1 MPDPV
6 LYPPPARPELHWP
19 PLVIVAAAIT
29 LEALL
34 PNRLTEV
41 PRWVLPAI
49 GSLLLA
55 RLITDSPFR
64 ITGASRTRRRVSLV
78 VTGLVSLSN
87 AVALVALCRLLL
99 RHTVTNGHQLIIGG
113 AEIWL
118 INVLL
123 FSLWYWEL
131 DRGGPGIRAAGQDGA
146 PDLFYPQ
153 MGEGGRFADWRPVF
167 FDYLYVSLTNAT
179 AFSPTD
185 TMPLSVAAKL
195 IMGIQSLISLVT
207 IGLVISRAVNIL

>member
-1 MPDPV
+1 VPDADA
-6 LYPPPARPELHWP
+6 YPPPARPELHWP

-34 PNRLTEV
+34 PNRLTNV
-41 PRWVLPAI
+41 PRWILPTVGAF
-49 GSLLLA
+49 LLA
-55 RLITDSPFR
+55 RLIVDSPFA
-64 ITGASRTRRRVSLV
+64 ITGASATRRRVSLIM
-78 VTGLVSLSN
+78 TGLVSLGN
-87 AVALVALCRLLL
+87 GVALIALCRLLL
-99 RHTVTNGHQLIIGG
+99 RHSVQNGHQLIIAG
-113 AEIWL
+113 AVIWL

-146 PDLFYPQ
+146 PDFLYPQ
-153 MGEGGRFADWRPVF
+153 MDEGGRLADWRPVF

-185 TMPLSVAAKL
+185 TLPLSVSAKL
-195 IMGIQSLISLVT
+195 IMGVQSLISLVT